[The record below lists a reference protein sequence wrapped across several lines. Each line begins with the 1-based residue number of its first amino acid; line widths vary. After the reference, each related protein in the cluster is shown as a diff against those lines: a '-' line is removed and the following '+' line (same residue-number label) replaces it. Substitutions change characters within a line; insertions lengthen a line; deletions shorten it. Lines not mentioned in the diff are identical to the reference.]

1 MRLRLV
7 TVTLVIGVFV
17 VAAACGGGS
26 SNNTGT
32 GAASGGSTSTI
43 SGSISVMG
51 VWSGPE
57 QAAFQKVIDGF
68 TADNPNVSV
77 KYTSAGNDLPTVLST
92 AVAGGKPPSVAFV
105 AQPGLIS
112 DFVAKGAVKPID
124 YAKSDV
130 QTNLGQSAVDI
141 GSVNGKLYGVLYKA
155 ANKTLV
161 WYNTKAYTDAG
172 VQPATTW
179 DEFVKNGETIKA
191 SGLPAYSIGVDVGW
205 PITDL
210 FENIYLSQAG
220 PDNYDKLSKHQIPW
234 TDQTVKDALTTMSAV
249 LKDGTNLAGGTAG
262 ALQTDFP
269 TSATNVFTDP
279 PKAAQIMEGDFVPG
293 SVTTTLKPV
302 EGYNVFAF
310 PQVGSTPDLI
320 MGGGDIAISFEDN
333 PAVQAFMKY
342 LTTTKAAQIWAEQGG
357 FASLNTGLDPSVYP
371 SEIERTTAGA
381 LTKAKAFRFDMSDL
395 QPAAFGATTGQGEWQ
410 IFSDFVKD
418 PTNIDG
424 TATALEAAAAK
435 AYGG

>member
-1 MRLRLV
+1 MRFRLV
-7 TVTLVIGVFV
+7 FVTLAIAVLA

-26 SNNTGT
+26 GSSTTSSSG
-32 GAASGGSTSTI
+32 GGSTSTV

-51 VWSGPE
+51 IWSGPE

-77 KYTSAGNDLPTVLST
+77 KYTSAGNDLPTVLAT

-112 DFVAKGAVKPID
+112 DFVTKGAVKPIE
-124 YAKSDV
+124 YAKADV
-130 QTNLGQSAVDI
+130 LQNLGQSALDI
-141 GSVNGKLYGVLYKA
+141 GSVKGKLYGVLYKA
-155 ANKTLV
+155 ANKSLV
-161 WYNTKAYTDAG
+161 WYNTKAYSDAG
-172 VQPATTW
+172 VQAPTSW
-179 DEFVKNGETIKA
+179 DEFIKNGQTLKA
-191 SGLPAYSIGVDVGW
+191 SGVPAYSIGVDVGW

-220 PDNYDKLSKHQIPW
+220 PDNYDKLSKHEIKW
-234 TDQTVKDALTTMSAV
+234 TDPTVIAALTKMKEILGDSS
-249 LKDGTNLAGGTAG
+249 NIAGGTDG

-269 TSATNVFTDP
+269 TSVGNVFTDP
-279 PKAAQIMEGDFVPG
+279 PKAAQVMEGDFVPG
-293 SVTTTLKPV
+293 AVKTTLKPV
-302 EGYNVFAF
+302 SGYNVFAF
-310 PQVGSTPDLI
+310 PQVGSTPNLI
-320 MGGGDIAISFEDN
+320 MGGGDIAVAFEDN

-357 FASLNTGLDPSVYP
+357 FASLNKGLDPSVYP

-381 LTKAKAFRFDMSDL
+381 LTKAQAFRFDMSDL
-395 QPAAFGATTGQGEWQ
+395 QPAAFGATTGQGEWK
-410 IFSDFVKD
+410 IFSDFVKNPND
-418 PTNIDG
+418 VQG
-424 TATALEAAAAK
+424 TAQALEAAAAK